1 MRNARS
7 AIVFLV
13 VLTLGLS
20 LAVVAENL
28 PETAFDESE
37 TQPYE
42 STPLLF
48 SIVVRPVAARAAADG
63 LTRVSPLRSAPV
75 TGRRGCHLQY
85 ERLLAHPDSNSLT
98 ILDCSLRC

>member
-13 VLTLGLS
+13 ILTMGLS
-20 LAVVAENL
+20 LSVL
-28 PETAFDESE
+28 PDDIAETAFDESE

-42 STPLLF
+42 TTPLF
-48 SIVVRPVAARAAADG
+48 SIVVRPVVARTAANG
-63 LTRVSPLRSAPV
+63 LTCVSPLRFAPV
-75 TGRRGCHLQY
+75 TGRGGCRRPY
-85 ERLLAHPDSNSLT
+85 ERVPAHPDSDSLT